1 MAEQL
6 KRHAICGARRPG
18 DDPATPPH
26 ADDSYSG
33 GAGIFSKM

>member
-6 KRHAICGARRPG
+6 KRHMICGG
-18 DDPATPPH
+18 LTPAMTPPH

-33 GAGIFSKM
+33 GGAGIFSKT